1 MSPLWIVLTAS
12 ALALA
17 LAGWVPRPLRPAPTI
32 VAAVFVMASGAV
44 AVSVLGMHRP
54 LLLIFLGA
62 AVGLGFALG
71 HRRPSGG
78 SGSLARRVARWTLAL
93 SITAAS
99 VGLVSAGAA
108 GATTFPVFA
117 APAPSE
123 LTPIA
128 ARLAE
133 SGRPD
138 RRPNS
143 GHRP

>member
-1 MSPLWIVLTAS
+1 MSPLLVVLTAS

-17 LAGWVPRPLRPAPTI
+17 VAGWVPRPLRPAPTI
-32 VAAVFVMASGAV
+32 VAAVFVLASGAV

-71 HRRPSGG
+71 HRPPSGG
-78 SGSLARRVARWTLAL
+78 SGSLAGRLARWTLVL
-93 SITAAS
+93 SISATS
-99 VGLVSAGAA
+99 VGLVSTGAA
-108 GATTFPVFA
+108 GATAFPVFA

-128 ARLAE
+128 ARV
-133 SGRPD
+133 SSRQ
-138 RRPNS
+138 
-143 GHRP
+143 